1 MMLILEVMDKVPG
14 LRTVWGAAL
23 LLGLV
28 GFVAARFRRWLI
40 LPALTVIGVL
50 AYWQLSELAD
60 AAVRPAIIQEAG
72 RGYLIQSCAAVAVAV
87 LLSVLGLVPWRAR
100 DFVHFQLRGRGGRP
114 QLKRD
119 SLGGGG
125 CPRCTLA
132 TGWERWPS

>member
-1 MMLILEVMDKVPG
+1 MLILEVMAKEPA

-60 AAVRPAIIQEAG
+60 AAVRPGIIQEAG
-72 RGYLIQSCAAVAVAV
+72 RGYLSQSCSAVAVAL
-87 LLSVLGLVPWRAR
+87 LLSVVRMVQSWR
-100 DFVHFQLRGRGGRP
+100 
-114 QLKRD
+114 
-119 SLGGGG
+119 
-125 CPRCTLA
+125 
-132 TGWERWPS
+132 E